1 MLNTPASKYAKKYM
15 CKLIIAFLFCR
26 FLPGACFSYTVSL
39 RVGFENLCMDIIYIY
54 ITNVYVSSPNLTA
67 IFSMLNGDFWC
78 RSNSI
83 VSRHGLESGKKS
95 RWKSH
100 TWFILALVCSDS
112 QTLAK
117 EPTKIVVNPQNTGAS

>member
-54 ITNVYVSSPNLTA
+54 YKCIC
-67 IFSMLNGDFWC
+67 IFSKPHCHFLHVKWRFLVQVKLHCLEAWSGVRKEVQMEESYLVHIGF
-78 RSNSI
+78 
-83 VSRHGLESGKKS
+83 GL
-95 RWKSH
+95 
-100 TWFILALVCSDS
+100 
-112 QTLAK
+112 Q
-117 EPTKIVVNPQNTGAS
+117 